1 MDVPREDPAST
12 ADTTPPLTRRVGYV
26 LKQALGLMRA
36 RMDEDLRPHGL
47 TVPQYA
53 CLELLHGPADES
65 PLELTNA
72 ELARGAFVSAQ
83 SMNQVV
89 KTLHDR
95 GLVERP
101 AESVSGRRQP
111 VRLTAAGRAA
121 VTAAQGEVRAI
132 EKRML
137 APLTAA
143 EGEATV
149 AALTAMV
156 AALHERPD

>member
-1 MDVPREDPAST
+1 
-12 ADTTPPLTRRVGYV
+12 
-26 LKQALGLMRA
+26 
-36 RMDEDLRPHGL
+36 
-47 TVPQYA
+47 
-53 CLELLHGPADES
+53 
-65 PLELTNA
+65 
-72 ELARGAFVSAQ
+72 
-83 SMNQVV
+83 MNQVV

-137 APLTAA
+137 APLAAA
-143 EGEATV
+143 EGEAMV

>member
-1 MDVPREDPAST
+1 
-12 ADTTPPLTRRVGYV
+12 
-26 LKQALGLMRA
+26 
-36 RMDEDLRPHGL
+36 
-47 TVPQYA
+47 
-53 CLELLHGPADES
+53 
-65 PLELTNA
+65 
-72 ELARGAFVSAQ
+72 
-83 SMNQVV
+83 MNQVV
-89 KTLHDR
+89 KTLYDR